1 MRFIQRVAVISGAVF
16 VLVSVLG
23 LVAGGMPGMKM
34 GGASVLLLGL
44 FPVNMLHNLV
54 HGAFGVWGLMAG
66 RADPIAPAEQAER
79 LADVLRQ
86 AGADVTL
93 HWTSGGHGIT
103 KGEVDAAREW
113 ISQCLTAHCD
123 RTESHP
129 A

>member
-1 MRFIQRVAVISGAVF
+1 
-16 VLVSVLG
+16 
-23 LVAGGMPGMKM
+23 M
-34 GGASVLLLGL
+34 GRTS
-44 FPVNMLHNLV
+44 PR
-54 HGAFGVWGLMAG
+54 AFSF

-93 HWTSGGHGIT
+93 HWTPGGHGIT

-123 RTESHP
+123 RTESP
-129 A
+129 RAGTD